1 MPTRLVN
8 NIRSLQYDIPKYIQ
22 DDYDQ
27 FEYVC
32 RSIWYRDKSP
42 NKTNMYFGKHQ
53 HIFYV
58 STYKIGQR
66 KSNDFL
72 GNKLRKGH
80 TQYQGRGSLYA
91 KIVCETNKS

>member
-1 MPTRLVN
+1 MINSNTYV
-8 NIRSLQYDIPKYIQ
+8 
-22 DDYDQ
+22 DQ
-27 FEYVC
+27 FGTETNHPIKPLC
-32 RSIWYRDKSP
+32 ILANTSIFF
-42 NKTNMYFGKHQ
+42 MF
-53 HIFYV
+53 